1 MSRHVLTAFLA
12 PAIALALAA
21 PALAQ
26 SPAPAPR
33 AESHAVGLYLS
44 NMSGSGLSYQRLFGN
59 GWGFRVSGIGWGQ
72 GSSAFIN
79 AGAEVTKEIDRNDW
93 GSLYGLLA
101 TGVGL
106 GTFTGNS
113 GAGLGGGSNLQA
125 NLAPGLGLQWGLLNV
140 EIGYSIYTNSG
151 GVGFTPAGGAGL
163 MWRF

>member
-1 MSRHVLTAFLA
+1 MSRLFSTAFLA
-12 PAIALALAA
+12 PAIALVLAS

-26 SPAPAPR
+26 TPATR
-33 AESHAVGLYLS
+33 TEGHAVGLYVS

-72 GSSAFIN
+72 GGSAFVN
-79 AGAEVTKEIDRNDW
+79 AGAEVTKEIDRTDW

-106 GTFTGNS
+106 GSFTGNA
-113 GAGLGGGSNLQA
+113 GAGLGGGTNLQA

-140 EIGYSIYTNSG
+140 EIGYSIYSNSG
-151 GVGFTPAGGAGL
+151 GIGFTPAGGLGL
-163 MWRF
+163 NWRF

>member
-1 MSRHVLTAFLA
+1 MSRHCLSLLVA
-12 PAIALALAA
+12 PAIALTLST

-26 SPAPAPR
+26 TLPER
-33 AESHAVGLYLS
+33 ASSHAVGLYVS

-72 GSSAFIN
+72 GGSAFVN
-79 AGAEVTKEIDRNDW
+79 AGAEVTKEIDRTEW

-106 GTFTGNS
+106 GTFTG
-113 GAGLGGGSNLQA
+113 GGGLAGGNNLQA
-125 NLAPGLGLQWGLLNV
+125 NIAPGLGLQWGLLNV
-140 EIGYSIYTNSG
+140 EVGYSVYTNSG